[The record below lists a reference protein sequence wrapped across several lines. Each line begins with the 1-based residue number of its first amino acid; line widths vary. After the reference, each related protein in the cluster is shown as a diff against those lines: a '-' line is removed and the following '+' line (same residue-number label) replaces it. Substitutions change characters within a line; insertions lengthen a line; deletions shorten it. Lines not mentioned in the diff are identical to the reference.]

1 MTEAQDTV
9 GLPAAR
15 EGQVDLSPLLGTWVN
30 SNDATK
36 WIKKLI
42 LARKG
47 DLFTLHTFTVE
58 EPTDWGE
65 VEITTYRDSGG
76 ELGFHA
82 VYQVGSIEAV
92 FAANVNKGL
101 IVIVAFY
108 QFKDGSGRPNFLC
121 REFYYRESPSV

>member
-1 MTEAQDTV
+1 MMETQDTIE
-9 GLPAAR
+9 LPSAR

-47 DLFTLHTFTVE
+47 DSFTLQAFAVE

-65 VEITTYRDSGG
+65 VEITTYREHTG

-82 VYQVGSIEAV
+82 VYKVGSIESV
-92 FAANVNKGL
+92 FAANVNKEL
-101 IVIVAFY
+101 IVIVCFY
-108 QFKDGSGRPNFLC
+108 QFKDGSGRENTLC
-121 REFYYRESPSV
+121 REFYFREPSST